1 MSDKPR
7 ERSAPATGPP
17 PGGSAVGGGERGAM
31 LEQWERGG
39 GGGGWGG
46 GATGGQPPVG
56 HGLGALVAAFVLPVY
71 NTQVGT
77 SPGAR
82 ERTAVGGG
90 TPPDGMGHRGPPP
103 AILWAG
109 AADQCLHAHRGSG
122 LSSSLM
128 TQVGT
133 GTVPVAGP
141 SGCVPPAPRGQGTRP
156 VPPAPREQGGSATR
170 RAEFVRPVG
179 RAPLRDC
186 SITGF
191 QVVRRR
197 RDGAPGPRPASAGWE
212 TGSRVSGASLSGSGV
227 PRWRSHSCENMRPRA
242 SGPQGPRPQDAAPRK
257 RDRLADSVGV
267 NWFRVGWWQGW
278 HFQKE
283 VLQLPSDGAPF

>member
-17 PGGSAVGGGERGAM
+17 PGGGGGGAGGYVRAVRAGGWVGGGEEPQGVS
-31 LEQWERGG
+31 LQWDMVWALWLRPLCPQCTTLK
-39 GGGGWGG
+39 WG
-46 GATGGQPPVG
+46 
-56 HGLGALVAAFVLPVY
+56 LALAHE
-71 NTQVGT
+71 
-77 SPGAR
+77 R
-82 ERTAVGGG
+82 ERLLEEAHLQMAWGIEV
-90 TPPDGMGHRGPPP
+90 
-103 AILWAG
+103 
-109 AADQCLHAHRGSG
+109 LHQQYYERVQQINASMPIGGSG

-141 SGCVPPAPRGQGTRP
+141 SGCVRPAPRGQGTRP

-179 RAPLRDC
+179 RAPLQDC

-212 TGSRVSGASLSGSGV
+212 TGSRVSGASSSGSGV

-267 NWFRVGWWQGW
+267 DWFRVGWWQGW

-283 VLQLPSDGAPF
+283 VLQLPSDEAPF